1 MALKRLQYVF
11 VLAIALALSLSSCVT
26 ASIVSNKNP
35 EFKTKITK
43 MYVMSR
49 CSPASKAFLLETT
62 KMISNSLKSRGV
74 ENIFYYMD
82 ELALESEKDIT
93 KKIDDYNPDVY
104 MIISETEH
112 RTKVGSFGIQ
122 TNTGSTLDLKMFT
135 PDRQS
140 PVWRATLMADGSMGI
155 EEASQK
161 AAQYFID
168 KLKTDGIIN

>member
-1 MALKRLQYVF
+1 
-11 VLAIALALSLSSCVT
+11 
-26 ASIVSNKNP
+26 
-35 EFKTKITK
+35 
-43 MYVMSR
+43 
-49 CSPASKAFLLETT
+49 
-62 KMISNSLKSRGV
+62 
-74 ENIFYYMD
+74 
-82 ELALESEKDIT
+82 
-93 KKIDDYNPDVY
+93 

-140 PVWRATLMADGSMGI
+140 PVWRATLTAEGSMGI
-155 EEASQK
+155 EEAAKK